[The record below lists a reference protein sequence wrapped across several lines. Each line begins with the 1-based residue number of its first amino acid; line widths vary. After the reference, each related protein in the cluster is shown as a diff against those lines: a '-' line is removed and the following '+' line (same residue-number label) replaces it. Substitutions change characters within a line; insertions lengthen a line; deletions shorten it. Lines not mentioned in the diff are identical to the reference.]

1 MKEVGLMCIVI
12 SQIPEN
18 LHCVICFTACQPKFF
33 LITGVK
39 VFFFFRSF
47 LPEGSVIATFCH
59 YLHDNCCHVNTSRVK
74 LFLSEYP

>member
-12 SQIPEN
+12 SQIPES
-18 LHCVICFTACQPKFF
+18 LHCLICFTVCQPEFF
-33 LITGVK
+33 PITCLAT
-39 VFFFFRSF
+39 FRRF

-59 YLHDNCCHVNTSRVK
+59 YLHDNCCHVNTARVK

>member
-33 LITGVK
+33 LITGVLRLPE
-39 VFFFFRSF
+39 VF
-47 LPEGSVIATFCH
+47 LPQGSVIATFCH